1 MLVNLAKCVTQGL
14 IASTT
19 KTSKNA
25 LNVDTP
31 SDSSL
36 LKARNL
42 IIRVMHRTPF
52 VRCIQMHSKT
62 ADGSL
67 TRPITTPP
75 QRTPFPE
82 PLLLIQME
90 CRTKR

>member
-1 MLVNLAKCVTQGL
+1 MCDTGSYRLNNED
-14 IASTT
+14 IED
-19 KTSKNA
+19 A

-52 VRCIQMHSKT
+52 VRCIDALKDRRWIVDPPYYYT
-62 ADGSL
+62 
-67 TRPITTPP
+67 P
-75 QRTPFPE
+75 QRTPFSS
-82 PLLLIQME
+82 
-90 CRTKR
+90 RFS